1 MKRFRILSFKT
12 APHVRWVVKE
22 KTSKKADHFTGFCQG
37 GTEEKKFRI
46 FSFKTARTVKG
57 GTGEKKVSELFGQTA
72 HFPPVGTE
80 EKKFPKKRTTSPV
93 FVQ

>member
-1 MKRFRILSFKT
+1 MG
-12 APHVRWVVKE
+12 
-22 KTSKKADHFTGFCQG
+22 TG
-37 GTEEKKFRI
+37 EKKFQI
-46 FSFKTARTVKG
+46 FLAKTVVSVKGVLEDEKVSDSFVQNGPNCQG